1 MQKDFLFSKK
11 TFSPHQKTLLKLAL
25 SYGESK
31 IYAPTTKQIA
41 ELANFLSLDTKDLL
55 RALNENHH
63 LYDGDKIIFAED
75 SSGDFIRSDYQ
86 LFHALLNLFFF
97 KSSLNSVAKE
107 TNFSLKKF
115 EFYQSCQFHLTNL
128 NSSIS
133 TYECYKRSEY
143 DYRYSPLNSCC
154 NNIHNYIDFLR
165 MKLNYDDF
173 LSNDQIA
180 LTDIL
185 LRYELVSLFN
195 SLRLIL
201 LCQIIR
207 DSPYFDMSTKKIA
220 NDLFSYFLFVLQ
232 NAKLIFFQT
241 NSNPILNQ
249 NANIRGASDNTTR
262 IQMVYTYSNF
272 DSYSLRFDLAHKGQE
287 ITHSNNISPGKN
299 SCAIL
304 PTNEYTKITEKF
316 PDAKDFFVKYGT
328 KFGLKEISNC
338 IFNDEKQKAIYYKIQ
353 DKFSHTSLFQENFTD
368 REIEGFMDT
377 LNQFYLYQYF
387 SPISK
392 DNDKI
397 DNCFRFCTIIKY
409 IYALH
414 LISIVEMYS
423 SGNDSNN
430 IKLRLR
436 EKLLA
441 FNIMSEEE
449 IQENCSIEELCF
461 AIECNYEKFFIL

>member
-41 ELANFLSLDTKDLL
+41 ELADFLSLDTKDLL

-63 LYDGDKIIFAED
+63 LCDGDKIIFAED

-165 MKLNYDDF
+165 MKLICDDF

-207 DSPYFDMSTKKIA
+207 DSPYFDMSTKK
-220 NDLFSYFLFVLQ
+220 
-232 NAKLIFFQT
+232 
-241 NSNPILNQ
+241 
-249 NANIRGASDNTTR
+249 
-262 IQMVYTYSNF
+262 
-272 DSYSLRFDLAHKGQE
+272 
-287 ITHSNNISPGKN
+287 
-299 SCAIL
+299 
-304 PTNEYTKITEKF
+304 
-316 PDAKDFFVKYGT
+316 
-328 KFGLKEISNC
+328 
-338 IFNDEKQKAIYYKIQ
+338 
-353 DKFSHTSLFQENFTD
+353 
-368 REIEGFMDT
+368 
-377 LNQFYLYQYF
+377 
-387 SPISK
+387 
-392 DNDKI
+392 
-397 DNCFRFCTIIKY
+397 
-409 IYALH
+409 
-414 LISIVEMYS
+414 
-423 SGNDSNN
+423 
-430 IKLRLR
+430 
-436 EKLLA
+436 
-441 FNIMSEEE
+441 
-449 IQENCSIEELCF
+449 
-461 AIECNYEKFFIL
+461 